1 MRVHSSFSKLLL
13 ALWCIAIGALTANA
27 QSTTSLRG
35 AVTDPSGASISDAAV
50 SLTSAENGSSRHST
64 TDPNGEYNFLQV
76 EPGTYI
82 LAINKAG
89 FATMTRRDIKLL
101 VNTPA
106 TLNLAMTIST
116 TGEVVNVTTETM
128 EVNTTDASVGNPF
141 SETQV
146 RQLPLQTRNV
156 VELLSIQPGVTS
168 NGEVLGARRD
178 QNNITL
184 DGADVNNN
192 QNSGLVSQ
200 STATGTGG
208 FQGSNAN
215 GTTTNAGFN
224 AVLPIPLDSVQEFR
238 VTVAGEGPNQG
249 RSSGG
254 QVTLVTKSGTNQLH
268 GSLYEYNRNSATSA
282 NTWFNN
288 QAGVPRQPLVRNQFG
303 GSLGG
308 RIIPDR
314 VFYFFNYEQRQDASG
329 VAEVRAV
336 PSDTLRQGI
345 FKYTMCNNPTG
356 PGGSCDSTKDKI
368 FVQTVTP
375 ADLQAV
381 DQLNLQSSSGSNPNI
396 TPGVN
401 SSILSIMNQY
411 PHGNAPAFGE
421 DGGLNFSGFRFNAPS
436 HRSDHAVVGKI
447 DLHLDRAGKHTV
459 SVRGTLADNTDDQ
472 VLAQFPGQAPAST
485 LRDNSKGIAGQYT
498 TILRPNLINV
508 LNLAYTRFGQAF
520 SGVTGPVLFQTSLD
534 PLQNPNARPL
544 SQRLP
549 TLNLNDAVTWIKS
562 KHTITAGFNTAII
575 HNNTTSYANS
585 FPRYGYGATELIGLG
600 ADIDNALV
608 SYMSSNAGRF
618 GANPGLADSASVTN
632 GMGAILGLVNDDFH
646 TDQFNKNGSPFSQG
660 TPQARSFIEHD
671 FGLYAADT
679 YRVTRSLTLSF
690 GLRWDNFRPPYEA
703 NGFQI
708 TSTVPLTQ
716 YFAERNALQAQGVPQ
731 NAMPNAT
738 LSWALNGP
746 GNGKPTWWTPDNH
759 NFAPRIGIAY
769 APSNRGGLLGKVFG
783 KQGALRVGAGMAY
796 DRFGSDLITQYD
808 QFGSLGLANAE
819 NFPDSYSFSTSQR
832 YTGSAPALAP
842 PPQETFPYTPPSIA
856 AIAGEFM
863 GIAPNLK
870 PPYAYILNASFAREL
885 PGKVIIEVG
894 YAGRLSHRL
903 LLQGDVYTPLEFFKD
918 PKSGVN
924 WEQNALLVRKLHDQ
938 GLTFDQVA
946 ANPSLVPTL
955 PFVENIWPGL
965 ANKDFPGSASAN
977 YFACVYHDYNGSF
990 LDCLHAL
997 DRNTTSSYVNGKC
1010 LSVYGCYTFF
1020 PIQGSSMPTW
1030 MNLGKAAYHGLTVSL
1045 RRGMSNGL
1053 SFDFNYTWS
1062 HSIDNGSAAESGSGQ
1077 QGAAIQNIF
1086 NINEFRGSS
1095 DFDIRHNITADALY
1109 ELPFGR
1115 GKRLLSTAPGWLDR
1129 VVGGW
1134 QVAGLTRYRTGLPT
1148 AVAGGLE
1155 YNANY
1160 WLSSLAILTQPFKTG
1175 VHIDQNGN
1183 PSIFANT
1190 SAANSFADEL
1200 PGHTGTRAAVRLAS
1214 MFNTDMTVAK
1224 IFKLPWEGQ
1233 RIQFRAEAF
1242 NVFNNVNFTNPSLA
1256 LTAPGTFG
1264 EFQGVLEPRVM
1275 QFALRYEF

>member
-1 MRVHSSFSKLLL
+1 MRVYSSISKLVLYL
-13 ALWCIAIGALTANA
+13 FFPLVVPFTLFA

-35 AVTDPSGASISDAAV
+35 TVTDPSGAAIADAAV
-50 SLTSAENGSSRHST
+50 TISSSENGSSRRNL
-64 TDPNGEYNFLQV
+64 TDSNGEYSFLQV
-76 EPGTYI
+76 VPGTYQ
-82 LAINKAG
+82 LAVEKAA
-89 FATMTRRDIKLL
+89 FASTTRGDIKLL

-106 TLNLAMTIST
+106 TLNLTMAIGTA
-116 TGEVVNVTTETM
+116 GEVVNVTTEAL

-141 SETQV
+141 SEQQV

-156 VELLSIQPGVTS
+156 VELLSVQPGVTS

-192 QNSGLVSQ
+192 QNSGLVAQ
-200 STATGTGG
+200 ATTTGTGG
-208 FQGSNAN
+208 YQGSNAN
-215 GTTTNAGFN
+215 GTNTNAGFN

-303 GSLGG
+303 GSIGG
-308 RIIPDR
+308 KVIPDR

-356 PGGSCDSTKDKI
+356 PGGACDPTKDNI
-368 FVQTVTP
+368 SVQTIN
-375 ADLQAV
+375 ASDIQAV
-381 DQLNLQSSSGSNPNI
+381 DPRNLGVNPNI
-396 TPGVN
+396 
-401 SSILSIMNQY
+401 LSVLNQY

-436 HRSDHAVVGKI
+436 HRSDHAIVGKI
-447 DLHLDRAGKHTV
+447 DLHLDRAGKHNV
-459 SVRGTLADNTDDQ
+459 NVRGTLADNTDDQ

-498 TILRPNLINV
+498 AILKSNLINV
-508 LNLAYTRFGQAF
+508 FNLAYTRFGQSF

-544 SQRLP
+544 LQRLP
-549 TLNLNDAVTWIKS
+549 TFNLTDGITWIKG
-562 KHTITAGFNTAII
+562 KHTITAGFSTAII
-575 HNNTTSYANS
+575 HNNTNSFANS
-585 FPRYGYGATELIGLG
+585 FARYGYGATELIGLG

-608 SYMSSNAGRF
+608 SFMSANPARF
-618 GANPGLADSASVTN
+618 GANPGLADSTSVTN

-646 TDQFNKNGSPFSQG
+646 TDQFGKTGNPFPQG
-660 TPQARSFIEHD
+660 TVQARSFVEHD
-671 FGLYAADT
+671 FALYAGDT
-679 YRVTRSLTLSF
+679 YRVTRTLTLSY
-690 GLRWDNFRPPYEA
+690 GLRWDDFRPPYEA
-703 NGFQI
+703 NGYQI

-716 YFAERNALQAQGVPQ
+716 FFAERNSLQAQGVPQ

-738 LSWALNGP
+738 LRWALNGP
-746 GNGKPTWWTPDNH
+746 GNGKSTWWGPDNRD
-759 NFAPRIGIAY
+759 FAPRIGVAY
-769 APSNRGGLLGKVFG
+769 APNDNGGWRGKLFG
-783 KQGALRVGAGMAY
+783 KQGVVRVGAGIAY
-796 DRFGSDLITQYD
+796 DRFGSDLVTQYD

-832 YTGSAPALAP
+832 YTGSAPALPAP
-842 PPQETFPYTPPSIA
+842 PAETFPYTPPSIA

-870 PPYAYILNASFAREL
+870 PPYSYILNASFAREL
-885 PGKVIIEVG
+885 PGKMVIEVG

-903 LLQGDVYTPLEFFKD
+903 LLEGDVYTPLEYFKD
-918 PKSGVN
+918 PKSGIT
-924 WEQNALLVRKLHDQ
+924 WEQNALAVRKLHDS
-938 GLTFDQVA
+938 GLTFDQIV
-946 ANPSLVPTL
+946 ANPNLVPTL
-955 PFVENIWPGL
+955 PFVEDIWPGL
-965 ANKDFPGSASAN
+965 ANQDFPGSASAN
-977 YFACVYHDYNGSF
+977 YFSCVYHDYNGSF
-990 LDCLHAL
+990 LDCLHAV

-1030 MNLGKAAYHGLTVSL
+1030 MNAGKSAYHGLTVSL

-1053 SFDFNYTWS
+1053 SFGFNYTWS
-1062 HSIDNGSAAESGSGQ
+1062 HSMDNGSAAESGSGQ

-1095 DFDIRHNITADALY
+1095 DFDIRHNVTANALC
-1109 ELPFGR
+1109 ELPV
-1115 GKRLLSTAPGWLDR
+1115 GKGKTFLSNAPGWVNQIL
-1129 VVGGW
+1129 GGW
-1134 QVAGLTRYRTGLPT
+1134 QVASLIRYRTGLPT
-1148 AVAGGLE
+1148 TVAGGLE

-1160 WLSSLAILTQPFKTG
+1160 WLSSLAILAQPVKTG
-1175 VHIDQNGN
+1175 VQIDQNGN

-1200 PGHTGTRAAVRLAS
+1200 PGHTGTRAALRLAS

-1224 IFKLPWEGQ
+1224 VFMLPWEGQ

-1242 NVFNNVNFTNPSLA
+1242 NVFNNVNFTNPSLS

-1264 EFQGVLEPRVM
+1264 EFQGVTDPRVM